1 VHVTPFFHQLSCSYQ
16 VELCQVINYI
26 DDLGKAYSQM
36 VYQIKALTNVN
47 SHNKSRHNHRQKRS
61 LEGMSSAV
69 RAT

>member
-1 VHVTPFFHQLSCSYQ
+1 MSS
-16 VELCQVINYI
+16 NYI

-36 VYQIKALTNVN
+36 VYQIKDAFIAVHLQM
-47 SHNKSRHNHRQKRS
+47 SIHIPGNKSRHNHRQKRS